1 MGLSRYLKKRNDAT
15 KPDALGGIAVASSL
29 TSSDGAL
36 GAYPDPMALVRRDGK
51 ILAANQA
58 ARRLNALFASD
69 GPLGDVLAEAV
80 EARQDRRKTVDG
92 DTCDG
97 VDGAWRVTLHP
108 LPDGATVLVHA
119 SDVTP
124 DRTLRDTLIESR
136 TRYKE
141 LVDISSD
148 FVWETGP
155 DGRFSFVSPGGALG
169 YTADELIDREPAKFI
184 PEAARLGPITP
195 FSTRS
200 EVADVD
206 IWFRR
211 ADGGDALLQAS
222 ARPMRDTDGVW
233 IGARGVC
240 RDATEAH
247 QRDAAL
253 AAAQRRE
260 KLLAYI
266 IRSANDEPNPANMLA
281 AAAAATAKAL
291 GAACCRI
298 YRRADAG
305 GQIVAAEHGAP
316 TVDDGLDGKLLL
328 QASEDGEPLMAADAD
343 RHMMGALTA
352 YRKSVNGAMVVVR
365 PLKSGAW
372 SRDDIG
378 LFRDLALQLAIAIE
392 QFDHHRA
399 LEALSRTDEL
409 TALLNRR
416 AFFGDLET
424 RLKRQ
429 NPRLGPG
436 ALLYVDL
443 DNFKLVNDVHGHH
456 LGDEAL
462 KEVAA
467 LLTANTR
474 PGDLVGRLGGDE
486 FALWLDR
493 TDQAASIT
501 RAKELL
507 AASSKLAKYSGDE
520 AKPLGMSLGIAPWL
534 PDDDE
539 TVAELSERADAAM
552 YEIKH
557 GDKGGFALASR
568 RAERETEAPQPEKLS
583 A

>member
-1 MGLSRYLKKRNDAT
+1 MGLGRYLKKRNDAT
-15 KPDALGGIAVASSL
+15 GPDALASMAAASSL
-29 TSSDGAL
+29 TSRDGPL
-36 GAYPDPMALVRRDGK
+36 GAFPDPMALVRRDGS
-51 ILAANQA
+51 IVAANQA
-58 ARRLNALFASD
+58 ARRLNPLFAPN
-69 GPLGDVLAEAV
+69 GPLRDVLGEAV
-80 EARQDRRKTVDG
+80 ESREDRRQTVDG
-92 DTCDG
+92 DQCDG
-97 VDGAWRVTLHP
+97 IDGAWRVTLHP
-108 LPDGATVLVHA
+108 LPDGETILAHAT
-119 SDVTP
+119 DVTP

-136 TRYKE
+136 KRYKE

-169 YTADELIDREPAKFI
+169 YSADQMIDREPSEFI

-206 IWFRR
+206 IWFRH
-211 ADGGDALLQAS
+211 ADGGAALLQAS
-222 ARPMRDTDGVW
+222 ARPIVDADGVW

-240 RDATEAH
+240 RDATDAH
-247 QRDAAL
+247 RRDAAL

-266 IRSANDEPNPANMLA
+266 IRSVNDEPNPANMLA
-281 AAAAATAKAL
+281 AAAATTSKAL

-298 YRRADAG
+298 YRRAAAG
-305 GQIVAAEHGAP
+305 GQVVAAEHGASP
-316 TVDDGLDGKLLL
+316 VADDGLDGKLLI
-328 QASEDGEPLMAADAD
+328 QASDDGEPIMAADAD
-343 RHMMGALTA
+343 RHMMCALTT

-365 PLKSGAW
+365 PLESGAW
-372 SRDDIG
+372 SRDDVA

-416 AFFGDLET
+416 AFFGDLEI
-424 RLKRQ
+424 RLKRH
-429 NPRLGPG
+429 NPRPGPG
-436 ALLYVDL
+436 ALLYIDL
-443 DNFKLVNDVHGHH
+443 DNFKLVNDVRGHQQ
-456 LGDEAL
+456 GDEAL
-462 KEVAA
+462 KAVAA

-493 TDQAASIT
+493 TDRAASIT

-507 AASSKLAKYSGDE
+507 AASATLAQYSGNE
-520 AKPLGMSLGIAPWL
+520 AKPLGISVGIAPWQ
-534 PDDDE
+534 PGGDE
-539 TVAELSERADAAM
+539 TITELSERADAAM

-557 GDKGGFALASR
+557 GDKGGFALASL
-568 RAERETEAPQPEKLS
+568 EQRETEAPEPEKLS

>member
-1 MGLSRYLKKRNDAT
+1 MGLRKFLKKRDDGSLPGTLGEARAT
-15 KPDALGGIAVASSL
+15 SWLLSHEGP
-29 TSSDGAL
+29 L
-36 GAYPDPMALVRRDGK
+36 GAFPDPMATVRRDGS
-51 ILAANQA
+51 IVASNDA
-58 ARRLNALFASD
+58 ARRLGDMFGVD
-69 GPLGDVLAEAV
+69 GPLHRAIV
-80 EARQDRRKTVDG
+80 EALEAREDRQEIIDG
-92 DTCDG
+92 EAYDG
-97 VDGAWRVTLHP
+97 VDGAWRVILHP
-108 LPDGATVLVHA
+108 LPDGKTVLVVA
-119 SDVTP
+119 TDVTP
-124 DRTLRDTLIESR
+124 DMTLRDTLVESR
-136 TRYKE
+136 KRYKE

-155 DGRFSFVSPGGALG
+155 SGRFTFVSPAGALG
-169 YTADELIDREPAKFI
+169 HSADNLVNRDPSEFI
-184 PEAARLGPITP
+184 PEAALLGPNTP

-200 EVADVD
+200 DVADVD
-206 IWFRR
+206 IWFCR
-211 ADGGDALLQAS
+211 ADGGTALLQAS
-222 ARPMRDTDGVW
+222 ARPILNADGEW

-260 KLLAYI
+260 RLLAYI
-266 IRSANDEPNPANMLA
+266 IRSVNDEPNPANMLA

-291 GAACCRI
+291 GATNCRI
-298 YRRADAG
+298 YRRAKAG
-305 GQIVAAEHGAP
+305 GLTVAAEHGKP
-316 TVDDGLDGKLLL
+316 PIDDGLDGKLLL
-328 QASEDGEPLMAADAD
+328 QASEDSEPIMAADAD
-343 RHMMGALTA
+343 RHMICALTG

-365 PLKSGAW
+365 LLESGAW
-372 SRDDIG
+372 SQDDVT

-424 RLKRQ
+424 RLKRRK
-429 NPRLGPG
+429 PKPGPG

-456 LGDEAL
+456 QGDEAL
-462 KEVAA
+462 KVVAE

-493 TDQAASIT
+493 TDKAASVS

-507 AASSKLAKYSGDE
+507 AASATLAAYSGDE
-520 AKPLGMSLGIAPWL
+520 AKPLGISLGIAPWL
-534 PDDDE
+534 PGDDE
-539 TVAELSERADAAM
+539 TIAELSERADAAM

-557 GDKGGFALASR
+557 GAKGGYAVASR
-568 RAERETEAPQPEKLS
+568 RDEQSAKAPKKEKLS